1 MSQIMNNKCEYP
13 SFILEAWISGGEK
26 QKIALARALLKE
38 ADILIFDEAA
48 AHLDKESEAM
58 IEELVRDFFKDRT
71 CLIIS
76 HKKWDISGIDRVIQL
91 EEGKIIT
98 SCAARRS
105 AG

>member
-1 MSQIMNNKCEYP
+1 
-13 SFILEAWISGGEK
+13 
-26 QKIALARALLKE
+26 
-38 ADILIFDEAA
+38 
-48 AHLDKESEAM
+48 M